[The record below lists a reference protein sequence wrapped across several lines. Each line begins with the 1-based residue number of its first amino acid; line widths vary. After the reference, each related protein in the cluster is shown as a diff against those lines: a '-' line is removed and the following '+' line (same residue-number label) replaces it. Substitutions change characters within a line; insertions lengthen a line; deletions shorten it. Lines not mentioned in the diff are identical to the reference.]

1 MRLWKT
7 TPPCLHLMGESLAG
21 RQYTRKTC
29 YSVDSMLQ
37 CGFDITGRVKTVVIS
52 DGQLR
57 SVDSEFQWR
66 IQFINLSSTTK
77 TRCDHVTLKR
87 NQRHSASITTPEL
100 LNVAYKAESLDSH
113 HRFSLPSASVSLRP
127 AIQRRYL
134 GAVGDCLLPSSPSS
148 PLRRRQNGHGGVDW
162 NGSFR
167 RSEWVG
173 KASVV
178 LSRVPWTAI
187 LILTHLIG
195 AKYDWW
201 KKKGEFV

>member
-7 TPPCLHLMGESLAG
+7 TPPCLHLMGRVISRSTIYKEDL
-21 RQYTRKTC
+21 
-29 YSVDSMLQ
+29 LQ
-37 CGFDITGRVKTVVIS
+37 CGFDATVWIRYNGPS
-52 DGQLR
+52 ENRGYIR
-57 SVDSEFQWR
+57 WTAEIWDSEFQWR

-134 GAVGDCLLPSSPSS
+134 GAVGDCLLPPPPPPPSAVARMGMAVS
-148 PLRRRQNGHGGVDW
+148 IGMGVSGG
-162 NGSFR
+162 
-167 RSEWVG
+167 RSE
-173 KASVV
+173 
-178 LSRVPWTAI
+178 
-187 LILTHLIG
+187 
-195 AKYDWW
+195 
-201 KKKGEFV
+201 